1 MNRMK
6 KDEQFVDGIF
16 KEIFNDNLPHY
27 EKTINENK
35 TNGNDAY
42 RKISITLSS
51 LDEEEKKSVFDF
63 FKIVSIDTASLILGA
78 IDGTHFPP
86 GIDNDFKLISDE
98 DEIQGDLQDIFL
110 GAVEEKGIF

>member
-1 MNRMK
+1 MK

-63 FKIVSIDTASLILGA
+63 FKIVSIDTASLILRA

-110 GAVEEKGIF
+110 GAVEDKGIF